1 MEVTSNN
8 SQLIDDVIN
17 ETIEKSLDMELGSKE
32 KSQEISNAI
41 RLYELRQKD
50 RAMDIDE
57 KRLEL
62 DRDRLKAQGRIDWK
76 DILKYSVMVGLTGLE
91 IFAQIGLCR
100 EVMMFEDDHYAPNTL
115 RYAMNKSLVKK
126 KNPV

>member
-62 DRDRLKAQGRIDWK
+62 DRERLKSQGRIDWK

-115 RYAMNKSLVKK
+115 RYAMNKNLVKK

>member
-1 MEVTSNN
+1 MDQLQANQ
-8 SQLIDDVIN
+8 QLIDEDIN
-17 ETIEKSLDMELGSKE
+17 EIVEKTLDMEAGSKE
-32 KSQEISNAI
+32 KSQELSNAI

-50 RAMDIDE
+50 RAMDLEE

-62 DRDRLKAQGRIDWK
+62 DRDRLKAQGKITWQ
-76 DILKYSVMVGLTGLE
+76 DILKYSVMTGLTLFE
-91 IFAQIGLCR
+91 IFTQLGIIR
-100 EVMMFEDDHYAPNTL
+100 ETMMFEDEHYSPNML

>member
-1 MEVTSNN
+1 MEVTNN
-8 SQLIDDVIN
+8 NQQLIDDVVN

-50 RAMDIDE
+50 RSMDIEE

-76 DILKYSVMVGLTGLE
+76 DILKYSVLTGLTLFE
-91 IFAQIGLCR
+91 VFAQLGLVR
-100 EVMMFEDDHYAPNTL
+100 ETMMFEDEHYSPNML